1 MTTALA
7 IILVSLAIISF
18 ALAVKTVRNSFVVG
32 NGDESVV
39 DGEFLMIKVPKQ
51 NEQTPLAAEM
61 MFSAIHGLLQGT
73 DDVGY
78 FSFEIKASSEGIFF
92 YSHVPKRY
100 RTFVESQIYAQYPT
114 AEIALVEDYTKI
126 ERDANMVVSG
136 TEVVLDKPSY
146 YPIKSF
152 PDFAV
157 DPLAA
162 ITGSVEQLG
171 ENEEMWF
178 QTIIKPLAD
187 GWQDDGYK
195 KITELKTGKVRE
207 TRPIFQLILEE
218 MGIRSVSLLID
229 VFMGLIQNPKYY
241 MEDRVEAD
249 AKKYEMSE
257 EAKAEIEVIRT
268 KLALL
273 GFEVSMRIVGIATS
287 ESEAQQNI
295 GSMIASLKQFS
306 SGTLNSFSRSGF
318 ITEPSQLLK
327 DYRDR
332 RQAREREKV
341 FILNTE
347 ELASVYHLPNV
358 SVATA
363 NIDYILSKKSEP
375 PLDLP
380 IDADVK
386 FAATTYRNKQV
397 PFGIRQSDR
406 RRHMYVIGKTG
417 TGKTTLLRNMIIQ
430 DIRAGN
436 GLAVIDPHGD
446 LFEYVLDYIP
456 EERVKDVVIFN
467 PSDFE
472 YPVSLNMFE
481 VNDPDQKGLIASGL
495 IDVFRKRFEFS
506 WGPRMEHILR
516 NTFLTFLEIPRSSL
530 LGVTRIMVDRS
541 YRKYIVN
548 LLEDPI
554 LVDFWNNEFE
564 QIMQNDRMAAEAV
577 APIQNRLGPF
587 LATPAV
593 RNLVGQAVGTINLRD
608 IMDTKKIF
616 LANLTKGGI
625 GEDNSAILGAFLVGR
640 LWFAAMSRADTP
652 EEERVDF
659 QVYVDE
665 FQNFATSSF
674 AAILSES
681 RKYRLNLIIA
691 HQYISQLESGGDSTV
706 KDAVFG
712 NVGTIVSYVV
722 GQEDAEVL
730 AKEYEPVFEPND
742 LISLGK
748 FQLYLKLMVDSKQ
761 SRPFSAVALRP
772 IEDAVGLRNEV
783 IAQSREKYG
792 RHRDKVQAAV
802 KKWAERTFAP
812 GMDDELVKQQR
823 EDRFYKKPPKDGS
836 I

>member
-1 MTTALA
+1 
-7 IILVSLAIISF
+7 
-18 ALAVKTVRNSFVVG
+18 
-32 NGDESVV
+32 
-39 DGEFLMIKVPKQ
+39 
-51 NEQTPLAAEM
+51 
-61 MFSAIHGLLQGT
+61 
-73 DDVGY
+73 
-78 FSFEIKASSEGIFF
+78 
-92 YSHVPKRY
+92 
-100 RTFVESQIYAQYPT
+100 
-114 AEIALVEDYTKI
+114 
-126 ERDANMVVSG
+126 
-136 TEVVLDKPSY
+136 
-146 YPIKSF
+146 
-152 PDFAV
+152 
-157 DPLAA
+157 
-162 ITGSVEQLG
+162 
-171 ENEEMWF
+171 
-178 QTIIKPLAD
+178 
-187 GWQDDGYK
+187 
-195 KITELKTGKVRE
+195 
-207 TRPIFQLILEE
+207 
-218 MGIRSVSLLID
+218 
-229 VFMGLIQNPKYY
+229 
-241 MEDRVEAD
+241 
-249 AKKYEMSE
+249 
-257 EAKAEIEVIRT
+257 
-268 KLALL
+268 
-273 GFEVSMRIVGIATS
+273 
-287 ESEAQQNI
+287 
-295 GSMIASLKQFS
+295 
-306 SGTLNSFSRSGF
+306 
-318 ITEPSQLLK
+318 
-327 DYRDR
+327 
-332 RQAREREKV
+332 
-341 FILNTE
+341 
-347 ELASVYHLPNV
+347 
-358 SVATA
+358 
-363 NIDYILSKKSEP
+363 
-375 PLDLP
+375 
-380 IDADVK
+380 
-386 FAATTYRNKQV
+386 
-397 PFGIRQSDR
+397 
-406 RRHMYVIGKTG
+406 
-417 TGKTTLLRNMIIQ
+417 
-430 DIRAGN
+430 
-436 GLAVIDPHGD
+436 
-446 LFEYVLDYIP
+446 
-456 EERVKDVVIFN
+456 
-467 PSDFE
+467 
-472 YPVSLNMFE
+472 
-481 VNDPDQKGLIASGL
+481 
-495 IDVFRKRFEFS
+495 
-506 WGPRMEHILR
+506 MEHILR

-564 QIMQNDRMAAEAV
+564 QIMQNDRMAAVAV